1 LPIVEL
7 EQVTKTYPSA
17 HGPVDALRDV
27 DLTIDSGE
35 FIAVRGPSGSGK
47 STLLTLIG
55 GLGAPTSG
63 RITVAG
69 HDLAALSSGQ
79 RAKIRAQNVGF
90 VFQMFHL
97 LPYLSVLDNVLM
109 AAASPSAESRQHAR
123 ELIDRFGISDR
134 LTHRPAE
141 LSTGERQ
148 RVAMARAL
156 LNRPSLLLADEPT
169 GNLDPENAQ
178 SVMQLLDEFHQGGG
192 CVMLVTH
199 DTQST
204 VAASRQLRLDAGR
217 LVEDSVVA

>member
-1 LPIVEL
+1 LPLVEL
-7 EQVTKTYPSA
+7 AEVTKTYPTA
-17 HGPVDALRDV
+17 QGPVDALRDI
-27 DLTIDSGE
+27 DLTIDAGE

-55 GLGAPTSG
+55 GLGAPSSG
-63 RITVAG
+63 RVSVAG
-69 HDLAALSSGQ
+69 HDLATMSSGQ
-79 RAKIRAQNVGF
+79 RAQIRAENVGF

-109 AAASPSAESRQHAR
+109 AAATPTPANREHAL
-123 ELIDRFGISDR
+123 ELIQRFGISHR

-156 LNRPSLLLADEPT
+156 LNRPGLLLADEPT
-169 GNLDPENAQ
+169 GNLDSENAAG
-178 SVMQLLDEFHQGGG
+178 VMQLLDEFHRDGG

-199 DTQST
+199 DAESAG
-204 VAASRQLRLDAGR
+204 AASRLLRLDAGQ